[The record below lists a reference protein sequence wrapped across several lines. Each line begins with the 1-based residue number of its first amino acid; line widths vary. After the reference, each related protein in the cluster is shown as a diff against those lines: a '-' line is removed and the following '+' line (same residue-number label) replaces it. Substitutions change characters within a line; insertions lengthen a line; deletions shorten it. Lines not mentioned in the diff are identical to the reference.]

1 MNNELLTFARNH
13 VWHPYDSLKEP
24 IPALDVVRTSG
35 TTLYLSDGRELTDG
49 MSGWWSVCHGYGHPV
64 IISEMEKQ
72 LRRMSHVM
80 FAGLIHEPAAEVAR
94 RLSAMAPPDLN
105 DVFFADSGSVAVE
118 IALKMAVQYQE
129 SRMPSRKRFLTVRG
143 GYHGDTLGAMSVTD
157 PGNGF
162 AGSLG
167 RYIPEQIF
175 ISRPGIPFGA
185 PWDAGV
191 MDELHEALERYQDE
205 IAGFILEPVMQGA
218 GGMYFYHPEYL
229 RAARKLTR
237 DYDVIFICDEIAT
250 GFGRTGEMFACDYAG
265 ISPDIMTLGKGL
277 TGGMI
282 SLSAV
287 LTGEKIREGVHQ
299 SSARALMHGPTFM
312 ANPLA
317 VSAALGSLKAL
328 ESYDW
333 RTRVHHI
340 EEILKRELA
349 PLSESP
355 LVRETRVLGAVGA
368 VEMRQP
374 VHTAAMQAF
383 LTGEGVW
390 LRPFGNIVYIYPPF
404 VITDED
410 LLRCVR
416 SAEKLIRGMEK
427 GVIRGFRE

>member
-13 VWHPYDSLKEP
+13 VWHPYDSLKDP
-24 IPALDVVRTSG
+24 IPALDVVRAAG

-94 RLSAMAPPDLN
+94 RLSAMTPQGLS

-162 AGSLG
+162 SGSLG
-167 RYIPEQIF
+167 WYIPEQIF

-185 PWDAGV
+185 PWDAGA

-287 LTGEKIREGVHQ
+287 LTGDKIREGVHR

-333 RTRVHHI
+333 RARVHHI

-349 PLSESP
+349 PLAASP

-416 SAEKLIRGMEK
+416 SVEKLISGMEK